1 MLQTLHNL
9 KRVDSYNQEAF
20 SIEYAVVRFG
30 NRVKNLS
37 KGVDKNKGEEIL
49 KIVSKILD
57 FCLNEPN
64 QNFSRL
70 PISLAQLKAGN
81 NSKKI

>member
-20 SIEYAVVRFG
+20 SIEYAVVHFG

-37 KGVDKNKGEEIL
+37 KGVDKRKE
-49 KIVSKILD
+49 KKYW
-57 FCLNEPN
+57 
-64 QNFSRL
+64 RL
-70 PISLAQLKAGN
+70 LVKFLTFV
-81 NSKKI
+81 

>member
-20 SIEYAVVRFG
+20 SIEYAVVHFR

-64 QNFSRL
+64 QQGV
-70 PISLAQLKAGN
+70 ALKY
-81 NSKKI
+81 

>member
-20 SIEYAVVRFG
+20 SIEYTVVHFG

-37 KGVDKNKGEEIL
+37 KGVDKRKE
-49 KIVSKILD
+49 KKYW
-57 FCLNEPN
+57 
-64 QNFSRL
+64 RL
-70 PISLAQLKAGN
+70 LVKFLTFV
-81 NSKKI
+81 